1 MRESE
6 NTMYDVT
13 VIGNSV
19 IDVLADP
26 FDAEA
31 LARGKR
37 EVDQIRMSFGG
48 DALNEA
54 VVLARLGKKVQLIS
68 KVGADEA
75 GHSIL
80 THLKRE
86 GVSTDHVI
94 VEEGAATSINIALIE
109 DSEAMSNYSPVQSQ
123 NDSTRNSFISKLQNG
138 LSSNGG
144 AALFVIELRSDLS
157 INVQGKH
164 WNANN
169 TYNICEMVG
178 TDGTFYSALK
188 TANFDGVADIIAA
201 RLSGNSWKSSGD
213 TYTSKE
219 YKNAENK
226 SDYRTAPKKKLFQ
239 SKALN
244 IGKYEDNTRYTMNVR
259 WTDPDDPYS
268 VEVFLLPNKA
278 DWESAYRSD
287 NGTCFS
293 TYGNRGCRKKNK

>member
-1 MRESE
+1 MNTINSKRGITLMELMVVIAIMGVLSSVAMPKLFGFGEKAREKIDL
-6 NTMYDVT
+6 MKLYDLR
-13 VIGNSV
+13 N
-19 IDVLADP
+19 A
-26 FDAEA
+26 
-31 LARGKR
+31 
-37 EVDQIRMSFGG
+37 
-48 DALNEA
+48 
-54 VVLARLGKKVQLIS
+54 
-68 KVGADEA
+68 
-75 GHSIL
+75 
-80 THLKRE
+80 
-86 GVSTDHVI
+86 
-94 VEEGAATSINIALIE
+94 INIALIE

-239 SKALN
+239 SRALN

-268 VEVFLLPNKA
+268 VEVFLLPQDGN
-278 DWESAYRSD
+278 WETAYRSD

-293 TYGNRGCRKKNK
+293 TYGNRGCSKKKK

>member
-1 MRESE
+1 MNTINSKRGITLMELMVVIAIMGVLSSVAMPKLFGFGEKAREKIDL
-6 NTMYDVT
+6 MKLYDLR
-13 VIGNSV
+13 N
-19 IDVLADP
+19 A
-26 FDAEA
+26 
-31 LARGKR
+31 
-37 EVDQIRMSFGG
+37 
-48 DALNEA
+48 
-54 VVLARLGKKVQLIS
+54 
-68 KVGADEA
+68 
-75 GHSIL
+75 
-80 THLKRE
+80 
-86 GVSTDHVI
+86 
-94 VEEGAATSINIALIE
+94 INIALIE

-178 TDGTFYSALK
+178 TDGT
-188 TANFDGVADIIAA
+188 
-201 RLSGNSWKSSGD
+201 WKSSGD